1 MKNDGYFY
9 KNKIFVMTQD
19 FAFRKLMFIEKL
31 TQLQDE
37 DILLVLEQILKISQE
52 EDWAN
57 DLTDTEKESIERG
70 IQQLNEGKGE
80 TYETFQ
86 KRMEKKFK

>member
-37 DILLVLEQILKISQE
+37 DILLVLEQILKINQE

>member
-1 MKNDGYFY
+1 
-9 KNKIFVMTQD
+9 MTQD

-37 DILLVLEQILKISQE
+37 DILLVLEQILKINQE